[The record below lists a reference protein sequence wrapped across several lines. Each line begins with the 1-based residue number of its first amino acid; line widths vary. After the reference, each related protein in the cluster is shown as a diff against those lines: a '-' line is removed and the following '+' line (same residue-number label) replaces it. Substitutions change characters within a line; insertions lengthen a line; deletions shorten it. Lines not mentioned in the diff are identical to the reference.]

1 MPSFT
6 MLDTLNR
13 LRQTLKKNHSIK
25 AEELPPLLDLLTQL
39 ESEAKDL
46 ENENTEKVKQAI
58 AATEAACSDD
68 DEGPLET
75 LQNAIQEIEASHP
88 KAAETLA
95 RIGNI
100 LGRMGI

>member
-1 MPSFT
+1 

-13 LRQTLKKNHSIK
+13 LRQTIEKNHSIK
-25 AEELPPLLDLLTQL
+25 AEERQPLLELLTQL
-39 ESEAKDL
+39 ESEAKDI
-46 ENENTEKVKQAI
+46 ESEHTEKVQQAI
-58 AATEAACSDD
+58 AATEATCSDDD

-75 LQNAIQEIEASHP
+75 LQNAIQEIEAYHP
-88 KAAETLA
+88 KTAETLG